1 MDMSIA
7 VFLTIN
13 GKIPSSNYKSLPA
26 LNDHSL
32 HICSFFH
39 THGLLKNRVQDE
51 EPARFKTLMPDD
63 GGNGMYD
70 HWNTSN
76 AVLTGLSF
84 TCNHDFDVCLCC
96 PLR

>member
-39 THGLLKNRVQDE
+39 THGLLKNIEYEMRNLHASKLSCQTM
-51 EPARFKTLMPDD
+51 A
-63 GGNGMYD
+63 GMEC
-70 HWNTSN
+70 TT
-76 AVLTGLSF
+76 TGIP
-84 TCNHDFDVCLCC
+84 VMLC
-96 PLR
+96 